1 MSGQRSMGLALA
13 AGAGLLVVAAAV
25 FMRSGKGKGDEPKSS
40 AKEDNETASV
50 TRSLNFTDTMQTTG
64 KTAKEQPKSVEENA
78 SVSNNTKKMTAE
90 SIMEAEKSPRV
101 SELKQKF
108 ENKIEKKAIEKSV
121 PVPPVT
127 ATKVKAPAVESPA
140 PVEPKG
146 KTAEVPPPS
155 ESKEA
160 VESPAVQPEKE
171 SKPATPT
178 PAVPETKTTPVKEP
192 VVDVQKKENGGNAA
206 SKEPE
211 NKPKVAGVENPVE
224 KREAETI
231 PVPVEGKERKAE
243 ESIPAQDEKAAPTSP
258 SSSQST
264 PVVVETTTESEQ
276 PTDKEQLDDGNWVTV
291 DATKTGEDE
300 ENQAAANQETDG
312 TTAAN
317 EASSAAAPAKPAAPK
332 GPGAAKK
339 GGKRSNKKKNKGKKK
354 K

>member
-1 MSGQRSMGLALA
+1 MGLALA